1 MADIRSYMKE
11 KEKREKKQSG
21 YKQKIIRHKLTAVY
35 RVLLVVAV
43 FAAVLV
49 LAYIQY
55 KRHIYTTYDIITSVS
70 REDAGSSKDIRLG
83 NSILTYS
90 KDGAHC
96 MDLKGNV
103 TWNQTYQIQDVRL
116 AVCNSTVAIGDYNGR
131 NIYVESADKQ
141 LHEIITTMPIRDIAV
156 SASGEVTAI
165 LADTDV
171 AWINTYDTSGEL
183 SYTGQARMDD
193 SGYPVAISL
202 SPGGE
207 LLCVSYIYVDAG
219 VLKTNIVFYNFGPVG
234 ANNSDLIVSA
244 YTYTDM
250 LIPYVQF
257 LNDSTAFSVGDNRLT
272 IYSGNQKPT
281 EKAQYHFEE
290 EVQAVYY
297 GEGYIGLVFRADDGA
312 PYRLDVYNAAAD
324 KVGSYPVDIEYTDI
338 QFTEDSFLAYNE
350 TECRIKTFDGIE
362 KFNGTFTKPVR
373 LMLPAAGAYKY
384 LLVTEESIDTIQLR

>member
-1 MADIRSYMKE
+1 M
-11 KEKREKKQSG
+11 
-21 YKQKIIRHKLTAVY
+21 
-35 RVLLVVAV
+35 
-43 FAAVLV
+43 
-49 LAYIQY
+49 
-55 KRHIYTTYDIITSVS
+55 
-70 REDAGSSKDIRLG
+70 
-83 NSILTYS
+83 N
-90 KDGAHC
+90 DG
-96 MDLKGNV
+96 
-103 TWNQTYQIQDVRL
+103 
-116 AVCNSTVAIGDYNGR
+116 
-131 NIYVESADKQ
+131 
-141 LHEIITTMPIRDIAV
+141 
-156 SASGEVTAI
+156 
-165 LADTDV
+165 
-171 AWINTYDTSGEL
+171 
-183 SYTGQARMDD
+183 
-193 SGYPVAISL
+193 GYPISISL
-202 SPGGE
+202 SPSGE
-207 LLCVSYIYVDAG
+207 LLAVSYLYVDAG
-219 VLKTNIVFYNFGPVG
+219 VVKSNVVFYNFGPVG

-257 LNDSTAFSVGDNRLT
+257 LNDSTAFSVGDNRPT

-324 KVGSYPVDIEYTDI
+324 NVGSYPVDIEYTDI

>member
-49 LAYIQY
+49 LAYVQY

-141 LHEIITTMPIRDIAV
+141 LHEITTTMPIRDIAV

-207 LLCVSYIYVDAG
+207 LLCVSYIYVDA
-219 VLKTNIVFYNFGPVG
+219 
-234 ANNSDLIVSA
+234 
-244 YTYTDM
+244 
-250 LIPYVQF
+250 
-257 LNDSTAFSVGDNRLT
+257 
-272 IYSGNQKPT
+272 
-281 EKAQYHFEE
+281 
-290 EVQAVYY
+290 
-297 GEGYIGLVFRADDGA
+297 
-312 PYRLDVYNAAAD
+312 
-324 KVGSYPVDIEYTDI
+324 
-338 QFTEDSFLAYNE
+338 
-350 TECRIKTFDGIE
+350 
-362 KFNGTFTKPVR
+362 
-373 LMLPAAGAYKY
+373 
-384 LLVTEESIDTIQLR
+384 

>member
-49 LAYIQY
+49 LAYVQY

-116 AVCNSTVAIGDYNGR
+116 AVCNSTMAIGDYNGR

-141 LHEIITTMPIRDIAV
+141 LHEITTTMPIRDIAV

-297 GEGYIGLVFRADDGA
+297 GEGYIGLVFRADDA

-324 KVGSYPVDIEYTDI
+324 KVGSYLVDIEYTDI
-338 QFTEDSFLAYNE
+338 QFTEDGFLAYNE

-362 KFNGTFTKPVR
+362 KFNGIFTKPVR

>member
-49 LAYIQY
+49 LACIQY

-141 LHEIITTMPIRDIAV
+141 LHEITTTMPIRDIAV

-290 EVQAVYY
+290 EVQAV
-297 GEGYIGLVFRADDGA
+297 
-312 PYRLDVYNAAAD
+312 
-324 KVGSYPVDIEYTDI
+324 
-338 QFTEDSFLAYNE
+338 
-350 TECRIKTFDGIE
+350 
-362 KFNGTFTKPVR
+362 
-373 LMLPAAGAYKY
+373 
-384 LLVTEESIDTIQLR
+384 

>member
-49 LAYIQY
+49 LAYVQY

-141 LHEIITTMPIRDIAV
+141 LHEITTTMPIRDIAV

-297 GEGYIGLVFRADDGA
+297 GGGYIGLVFRADDGA

-373 LMLPAAGAYKY
+373 LMLPAVGAYKY